1 MKKTYSGEALLPY
14 EKFEKYG
21 AETLSDAEL
30 LAIII
35 RTGTAEQDSVTL
47 GEEILKL
54 GAGKGQAKGILALQH
69 VTLPELMS
77 IKGIGKVKAIR
88 LKCVTEF
95 SRRIAKESFQEGLR
109 IDCPRTI
116 ADFYMEQMRH
126 LEVEQVILVMTDNK
140 NRFLQ
145 DMVLSKGTVNMSVVS
160 PREIFVQALKMQA
173 VHILLVHNHPSGD
186 PTPSR
191 QDIEI
196 TREIKAASDILN
208 IPLVDHIIIGDNRY
222 VSLKESGYL

>member
-1 MKKTYSGEALLPY
+1 MKKANQGETLLPY

-35 RTGTAEQDSVTL
+35 RTGTAEQDSVAL

-54 GAGKGQAKGILALQH
+54 GTGKGQSKGLLALQH

-95 SRRIAKESFQEGLR
+95 SRRIARAHFQEGIR
-109 IDCPRTI
+109 FESPKMV
-116 ADFYMEQMRH
+116 ADYYMEQLRH
-126 LEVEQVILVMTDNK
+126 LEVEQVLLVMTDSK
-140 NRFLQ
+140 NRLLR
-145 DMVLSKGTVNMSVVS
+145 DMVLSKGTVNMSLVS
-160 PREIFVQALKMQA
+160 PREVFLQALKMQA
-173 VHILLVHNHPSGD
+173 VHILLLHNHPSGD
-186 PTPSR
+186 PSPSR

-196 TREIKAASDILN
+196 TKEIKAASDILN